1 MGQTYDTDIISWYGK
16 NIIQD
21 TNNRL
26 VTDVQ
31 IDYWNKKSN
40 PDHTHDERY
49 YTETEINNLL
59 NNKSNTDHTHDERY
73 YTETEIDNKLKN
85 ISSSIPT
92 TMTWESITG
101 KPSSYPP
108 SSHNHDTVYSKL
120 GHKHTTSDITDLKG
134 ILDNKANESHT
145 HIIANITNLQ
155 TILDGKALK
164 IHTHEIS
171 DVTNL
176 QASLNSK
183 SNTDHNHDT
192 VYSRLEH
199 IHDNRY
205 YTETE
210 IDNLLKGLSGDIGA
224 ITWNTLVGKPS
235 TFPPSSHTHTTA
247 SITGLKTALASKS
260 NTDHN
265 HDTVYSK
272 LGHTHDDRYYTE
284 SEMDSKIKTIND
296 NIAYIN
302 WQTLTGKPS
311 TFPPS
316 SHTHDER
323 YYTESEMD
331 AKLNGKSNT
340 GHTHDDRYYKESEID
355 NLLKTKSDTGHI
367 HDERYYTESEIDI
380 KLKNISDNIS
390 NVTWT
395 TLVGKPSTFP
405 PSSHIHDDRY
415 YTETEMDSKIKTIND
430 SITNVTWQ
438 TLSGKPST
446 FPPSSHTHSIANIT
460 NLQAT
465 LNKKSDSSHNHDSVY
480 SKLTHTHDDRYY
492 TETEIDA
499 KLRDLSSS
507 VTSISWDNLTGKPST
522 FPPSSH
528 THSYLPLS
536 GGTITGQIKGSFGGS
551 WNAAREQAL
560 VYNYNSTSTTYNP
573 IIAGKS
579 GSGVWSIGTY
589 PYAGE
594 DLFFAYNLDSDY
606 NAGNNGSQII
616 KLPPR
621 TGTIALTSDIPTWD
635 SIKPYTAFFGGISL
649 DTNGAYIYGESNS
662 GNIFF
667 RYKSSPGA
675 TDYSWGNI
683 KDIAS
688 AAYGN
693 HRHNQ
698 STLDFT
704 AETHFTLNGTYTDPL
719 YGTGTAIKAT
729 GGIATDTSYATS
741 FRTNY
746 VDSTSL
752 GGQCDLE
759 NILFT
764 GGTQWGIGKTQ
775 NALMFGQYAGKDS
788 SGVVKFRI
796 QDRYCYID
804 NGLISMGIVN
814 TTTTNGANMRC
825 APNNGIV
832 SIHSSASK
840 YKLNIQN
847 IAKPESYSYS
857 ILKVNPKQWYDKAET
872 ERYAKYLTAQYTNNN
887 AIDDELKD
895 IYSKS
900 QVEPC
905 YGLIA
910 EDLEKAGLSEFCEYK
925 EDKEGNKTVE
935 GIQYERVPILLI
947 PIIRDIISCMNK
959 ILPYVKEGKKI
970 EDPNTLKQVEDLEKK
985 FNYFKDEDVVNIQY
999 DPQTSKI
1006 IE

>member
-59 NNKSNTDHTHDERY
+59 NNKSNIDHTHDGRY

-120 GHKHTTSDITDLKG
+120 GHKHITSDITDLKG

-247 SITGLKTALASKS
+247 SITGLKTALATKS

-284 SEMDSKIKTIND
+284 TEMDSKIKTIND

-316 SHTHDER
+316 SHTH
-323 YYTESEMD
+323 S
-331 AKLNGKSNT
+331 
-340 GHTHDDRYYKESEID
+340 
-355 NLLKTKSDTGHI
+355 
-367 HDERYYTESEIDI
+367 
-380 KLKNISDNIS
+380 IS
-390 NVTWT
+390 
-395 TLVGKPSTFP
+395 
-405 PSSHIHDDRY
+405 
-415 YTETEMDSKIKTIND
+415 
-430 SITNVTWQ
+430 
-438 TLSGKPST
+438 
-446 FPPSSHTHSIANIT
+446 NIT

-579 GSGVWSIGTY
+579 GSGVWSVGTY

-764 GGTQWGIGKTQ
+764 GGTQWGIGKTP
-775 NALMFGQYAGKDS
+775 NALMFGQYAGKGS

-804 NGLISMGIVN
+804 NGLVSMGIVN

-825 APNNGIV
+825 APNNGVV

-985 FNYFKDEDVVNIQY
+985 FNYFKDEDVVNIKY

>member
-59 NNKSNTDHTHDERY
+59 NNKSDTNHTHDERY

-92 TMTWESITG
+92 TMSWESISG

-120 GHKHTTSDITDLKG
+120 GHKHIASDITDLKG
-134 ILDNKANESHT
+134 ILDNKANADHT
-145 HIIANITNLQ
+145 HSIANITNLQ
-155 TILDGKALK
+155 TTLDGKALK

-171 DVTNL
+171 DITNL

-224 ITWNTLVGKPS
+224 ITWDTLIGKPS

-272 LGHTHDDRYYTE
+272 LGHNHDERYYTE

-296 NIAYIN
+296 KIAYIN

-331 AKLNGKSNT
+331 AKLNEKSNT

-355 NLLKTKSDTGHI
+355 NLLNTKSDTGHT
-367 HDERYYTESEIDI
+367 HDDRYYTESEIDI
-380 KLKNISDNIS
+380 KLKNMSDNIS
-390 NVTWT
+390 NVTWA
-395 TLVGKPSTFP
+395 TLTGKPSTFP

-415 YTETEMDSKIKTIND
+415 YTETEIDNKIKTIND

-438 TLSGKPST
+438 TLKGKPST
-446 FPPSSHTHSIANIT
+446 FPPSSHTHSISNIT

-480 SKLTHTHDDRYY
+480 SKLTHTHDERYY

-499 KLRDLSSS
+499 KLRDLSGS

-528 THSYLPLS
+528 THSYIPLS

-560 VYNYNSTSTTYNP
+560 VYNYNSTTTTYNP
-573 IIAGKS
+573 VIACKS

-589 PYAGE
+589 PYDGE
-594 DLFFAYNLDSDY
+594 NLFFAYNLDSDY

-616 KLPPR
+616 KLPPKS
-621 TGTIALTSDIPTWD
+621 GTIALTSEIPTWN
-635 SIKPYTAFFGGISL
+635 SIKPYTAFFGGIDL
-649 DTNGAYIYGESNS
+649 DTNGAYIYGENNS

-667 RYKSSPGA
+667 RYKASAGDTS
-675 TDYSWGNI
+675 YSWANVAGI
-683 KDIAS
+683 VS

-698 STLDFT
+698 NTLDFT
-704 AETHFTLNGTYTDPL
+704 AETHFTQNGSYVDPL

-729 GGIATDTSYATS
+729 GGIATDTLYSSYLQLS
-741 FRTNY
+741 S
-746 VDSTSL
+746 VDTESL
-752 GGQCDLE
+752 GG
-759 NILFT
+759 NGTIATIKFT
-764 GGTQWGIGKTQ
+764 GSTGWWIGKGP
-775 NALMFGQYAGKDS
+775 NSLNFGNGTG
-788 SGVVKFRI
+788 GVSTDIKFRM
-796 QDRYCYID
+796 QDRYCYCD
-804 NGLISMGIVN
+804 AGFVSAGIRN
-814 TTTTNGANMRC
+814 STASSPANMFI
-825 APNNGIV
+825 NGDGFV
-832 SIHSSASK
+832 YRTSSASK
-840 YKLNIQN
+840 YKMNIENLNKSETYPYN
-847 IAKPESYSYS
+847 
-857 ILKVNPKQWYDKAET
+857 ILKINPRQWYDKAET
-872 ERYAKYLTAQYTNNN
+872 ERCAKYLTAEYTKEK
-887 AIDDELKD
+887 IDDELKQECLSSH
-895 IYSKS
+895 INPY
-900 QVEPC
+900 
-905 YGLIA
+905 YGLVA
-910 EDLEKAGLSEFCEYK
+910 EDLVEAGLDDFCEYGT
-925 EDKEGNKTVE
+925 EDSEGNKELE
-935 GIQYERVPILLI
+935 GVQYERVPILLI
-947 PIIRDIISCMNK
+947 PILRDIVSCMNK

-970 EDPNTLKQVEDLEKK
+970 EDEATLKQVEDLEKK

-1006 IE
+1006 IK